1 MIPDITELNF
11 PKIDGKQ
18 YATLTQAT
26 ANIADMGE
34 KTITTQVKIDGNIVP
49 DFSFDWEVE
58 FQGEKYIMPLRIPQ
72 GSKGNDSLKS
82 EIDLTFQHWAIYQ
95 LKRWPFVTIQQIAA
109 GTYLPD
115 EEVAT
120 VQLNLKDFCILF
132 GQVLEYYYGGA
143 ITIDFNDDPVTGWQ
157 YKQEATL
164 ITISHTK
171 IWNVLID
178 AFHDKYGVRWEI
190 KPATDNSN
198 TVKGGERYVIRVGY
212 PTTEVDHIFEYGF
225 EGGLLKVE
233 RQVQSEEIRNM
244 LKGRG
249 GETNIPFRYF
259 KNTDRN
265 NKDFRPDPDWVEEL
279 ANIYFPNLMPAT
291 FRSYIQGWKAAH
303 INQTDADGKKIYA
316 GYKAV
321 GESNAYAPWAY
332 RKGYTDVKFQ
342 PVEFVADEITIN
354 PTTGDKRV
362 EILPGYSPYVKK
374 GSSIDKYGPLP
385 DTLDNND
392 DIYPTLQGTG
402 LDIAVDVEQI
412 ESDDVAESTESDAQ
426 LIKIPGSSVS
436 STAVNVAPSSFAT
449 IKLPR
454 VNFSVLPGKHGNLIV
469 HVEVLSAVH
478 NGKQIEILNNAEKQ
492 GSETINVYNTITG
505 EKRSASGI
513 PEGSYYFEVE
523 VSVHNMTTDK
533 TLNIS
538 AGTTTVKLQDATLTD
553 DKWRNTFDIWVKNIW
568 DSTRL
573 SGETD
578 AQYSERVWKPV
589 LGDREGNKAKV
600 VFTSGDLALSE
611 DYEFTIVDFP
621 APDASKTWKEKDSDG
636 NITATHT
643 SHWRIKLAKSDAE
656 LEATGLYVPSKQK
669 QGKAGDTFVFIGTEM
684 THVPYV
690 VDAEKRLDDW
700 KKDRLGEVNE
710 IKPTA
715 VVTTDRVRL
724 NNEGKPDA
732 LINQLRVGNS
742 LRLFDK
748 RFFNEEGK
756 AYETLYLQSITYTY
770 REPSSD
776 DAALNPDVE
785 IVLGNEYVTSANP
798 VSMMQGEIS
807 ALQRQLGSISNIEQI
822 VRAVG
827 DKLYL
832 RKDGISDRSLSP
844 TQFFSLLTSGD
855 FRAGLVGGAGWGFF
869 KDENGNWVLETD
881 RIKARQDL
889 EVNNLVIN
897 QVEGRGG
904 MQVDTAAFMEV
915 TRVAETSD
923 GYVCYFDQKNGTVAN
938 LFHVDDVA
946 MSMVFN
952 EEWNTDSA
960 LVKTYKRR
968 VVAVAEN
975 SVTLSKTESNGSG
988 IPMAGDVIV
997 HYGNYT
1003 DATRQYVK
1011 VRDVVG
1017 GGYERYIEELNSVN
1031 ADGVEYYFVGRQS
1044 GMYNGRPRFY
1054 IGDDNGYVEWL
1065 NGELNIK
1072 GRLSLQSSIG
1082 DTNIGTYINKAAQSA
1097 ADAAKAE
1104 LQKQIDGVIE
1114 AFNGMGAPTL
1124 SNHPAIEWTTDAE
1137 RKRHDKD
1144 VYTDIT
1150 PYVDNATTPT
1160 SGQSWRWY
1168 YNSPTDYGWTKIADS
1183 DAVRALQLAHMSV
1196 RDTDV
1201 LYISHISQT
1210 SAPALP
1216 ALGADGTIN
1225 DYKGWQTNAPAWSA
1239 TKYIWQTTY
1248 VRRGDGSASFSAPT
1262 CISGRNGEDG
1272 TSVTVTSTEV
1282 RYSTVHDSASQPAD
1296 LTFTLT
1302 EVPSLKAG
1310 QYLWSRTTVTYSTGG
1325 QTQTYAVSRMGCDGA
1340 SYSANMLLNSM
1351 FDSPAHWWFKNA
1363 STIDTGRKR
1372 DGRNSVKIPAT
1383 GLTTNYWEGVVQT
1396 VECEAGVEVTG
1407 SIWSL
1412 VEDFSTF
1419 DNAFTMELLCY
1430 DATGN
1435 RISGGGKYVSI
1446 MPDKAGEWQQFSAS
1460 MTTVEGTAKVRFYV
1474 NVTRNGVAWANSP
1487 KLEIGS
1493 NPDPVWSPAPSEML
1507 GVTIVSKSVTYAKS
1521 SGDIQPDDSAFTY
1534 QSIGAAAVRPGEYLW
1549 TKTEVVYSDGS
1560 GTKAYSVSRIG
1571 TDGAD
1576 GTPGTPGADG
1586 RTPYV
1591 HYAYAGTPD
1600 GITGFSTTYF
1610 NGALYVGVCTD
1621 YTSADPTDPTKYEWS
1636 RLRGDD
1642 GSSYT
1647 PNLLLKSKEAIENT
1661 DNSLATYELTGEPL
1675 KEGDEF
1681 TCTIWGQL
1689 GAGKSAFRLHNTE
1702 AWISPGDFADMG
1714 GGVYMLK
1721 AKWKI
1726 GADSAHPAAN
1736 THVQINPIPPNVWV
1750 TSRIDRIKLERGYN
1764 DHPQWVPAAAEMTA
1778 PRITE
1783 QYYLSESSTSLT
1795 GGAWSDT
1802 RQPWEAGRYYWT
1814 RSKITYGDGTVE
1826 YTDAVCVTGTPGK
1839 DALILS
1845 LSNEMAGVACDAE
1858 GNVTGAYPTS
1868 QASVY
1873 KGATLLTSGV
1883 AYSIPQKTG
1892 ITTANISAS
1901 GAVTMSGMTA
1911 DTAEITVRAVVSGV
1925 TLDTVLNLYKVKPGA
1940 NGQAA
1945 VAYSIEP
1952 SADKVTRSVTGALSA
1967 TSVTCSVYKTTGN
1980 TARVLSNDH
1989 TLTYLRLPDG
1999 SGGTLARTNGTSGAV
2014 QIRAD
2019 TEAVVFELK
2028 DGNTLLDRERVAV
2041 FADASD
2047 LEVGGRNFA
2056 RMTANEWTAPAS
2068 VFNNGINNIALAY
2081 HCYGLKSGDLVT
2093 VSFDYEASGLTFGSR
2108 PLIKMQGGKAYGF
2121 EPELWLMASN
2131 GRGHAKKTATVGGTS
2146 ATETSD
2152 GEMSFRFDHVT
2163 ASSEGYFKV
2172 WNFKIEKGNIETS
2185 WTAAPEDSDYLRN
2198 ALVQARRSVTEIDG
2212 GLILTSLIRLG
2223 MFNQSGEGKV
2233 MSGISGICDRET
2245 SPAIWIGGD
2254 MVDRFDN
2261 PRGLTPA
2268 AGMFRHNGLGYLSNG
2283 LIRFLADAIEIGPP
2297 DGTREKAIRFD
2308 QHGMKM
2314 FADSDGSMRMF
2325 ITNKPLDY
2333 DAVDAVQ
2340 GDVTTIPLPTGRIA
2354 SMYDIFPPAPAA
2366 GGGIRLGSC
2375 VIHGYGALTSAL
2387 GRLPANSEISVP
2399 ITVNLGYTITTD
2411 LTNYTYS
2418 GYFRVRIFSSSMV
2431 IFDRTAYISP
2441 LRGEGSM
2448 TVNVTTP
2455 VDGTYT
2461 LEVTIGN
2468 TMPDYSG
2475 MEGNEATVTGIDS
2488 GKITKGSVNLIEIGE
2503 NGILIVRGEMK
2514 ALFCDNYFGVKVGSN
2529 FGIQMT
2535 PNSATMRLSG
2545 SQWRTLSRASDG
2557 TLKLN

>member
-1 MIPDITELNF
+1 MIPDIIELNF
-11 PKIDGKQ
+11 PKKDGKQ

-34 KTITTQVKIDGNIVP
+34 KTITTQVKIDGEIVP
-49 DFSFDWEVE
+49 DFSFDWAVE

-72 GSKGNDSLKS
+72 GAKGNDSLNS
-82 EIDLTFQHWAIYQ
+82 TIDLTFQHWAIYQ

-157 YKQEATL
+157 YKQEATI

-190 KPATDNSN
+190 KPTAENSN

-332 RKGYTDVKFQ
+332 RKGYTDTKFS
-342 PVEFVADEITIN
+342 PVEFVADEITVN
-354 PTTGDKRV
+354 PAAGDKQV

-469 HVEVLSAVH
+469 NVEVLSAVH

-568 DSTRL
+568 DSTRR

-785 IVLGNEYVTSANP
+785 IVLGNEYTTSANP

-807 ALQRQLGSISNIEQI
+807 ALQRQLGSISNTEQI

-952 EEWNTDSA
+952 EEWDADSA

-1017 GGYERYIEELNSVN
+1017 GGYERYIEGLNSVN

-1196 RDTDV
+1196 RNADV

-1210 SAPALP
+1210 SAPVLP

-1248 VRRGDGSASFSAPT
+1248 VRRGDGKASFSTPT
-1262 CISGRNGEDG
+1262 CISGRNGTDG
-1272 TSVTVTSTEV
+1272 ASVTVTSTEV

-1383 GLTTNYWEGVVQT
+1383 GLTTNYWEGVGQT

-1419 DNAFTMELLCY
+1419 DSAFSMELTCL

-1435 RISGGGKYVSI
+1435 RISGGSKYVSI

-1460 MTTVEGTAKVRFYV
+1460 MTTVEGTAKVQLYV
-1474 NVTRNGVAWANSP
+1474 FVTRNGVAWANSP

-1493 NPDPVWSPAPSEML
+1493 NPDPVWS
-1507 GVTIVSKSVTYAKS
+1507 
-1521 SGDIQPDDSAFTY
+1521 
-1534 QSIGAAAVRPGEYLW
+1534 
-1549 TKTEVVYSDGS
+1549 
-1560 GTKAYSVSRIG
+1560 
-1571 TDGAD
+1571 
-1576 GTPGTPGADG
+1576 
-1586 RTPYV
+1586 
-1591 HYAYAGTPD
+1591 
-1600 GITGFSTTYF
+1600 
-1610 NGALYVGVCTD
+1610 
-1621 YTSADPTDPTKYEWS
+1621 
-1636 RLRGDD
+1636 
-1642 GSSYT
+1642 
-1647 PNLLLKSKEAIENT
+1647 
-1661 DNSLATYELTGEPL
+1661 
-1675 KEGDEF
+1675 
-1681 TCTIWGQL
+1681 
-1689 GAGKSAFRLHNTE
+1689 
-1702 AWISPGDFADMG
+1702 
-1714 GGVYMLK
+1714 
-1721 AKWKI
+1721 
-1726 GADSAHPAAN
+1726 
-1736 THVQINPIPPNVWV
+1736 
-1750 TSRIDRIKLERGYN
+1750 
-1764 DHPQWVPAAAEMTA
+1764 PAAAEMTA

-1925 TLDTVLNLYKVKPGA
+1925 TLDTVLSLYKVKPGA

-1952 SADKVTRSVTGALSA
+1952 SADKVTRSMAGALSA
-1967 TSVTCSVYKTTGN
+1967 TSVTCSVYKSTGN

-1999 SGGTLARTNGTSGAV
+1999 AGGTLARTNGTSGAV
-2014 QIRAD
+2014 QILAD

-2068 VFNNGINNIALAY
+2068 VFNNGINNVALAY

-2108 PLIKMQGGKAYGF
+2108 SRIKMQSSKAYGF
-2121 EPELWLMASN
+2121 EPGLPLMASN

-2152 GEMSFRFDHVT
+2152 GEMSFRFDNVT

-2185 WTAAPEDSDYLRN
+2185 WTAAPDDSDYLRN
-2198 ALVQARRSVTEIDG
+2198 AIVQARRSLTEIDG

-2261 PRGLTPA
+2261 PQGLTPA

-2314 FADSDGSMRMF
+2314 FADSDGSMRMI

-2354 SMYDIFPPAPAA
+2354 SMYDIFPPATAA
-2366 GGGIRLGSC
+2366 DGSIRLGSC

-2418 GYFRVRIFSSSMV
+2418 GYIRVRIFSRSMV
-2431 IFDRTAYISP
+2431 IFDRTANIDP
-2441 LRGEGSM
+2441 QRGEGSM
-2448 TVNVTTP
+2448 TVNATTP
-2455 VDGTYT
+2455 VAGPYT

-2468 TMPDYSG
+2468 TLPDYSG

-2488 GKITKGSVNLIEIGE
+2488 GKITKGSANLMEIGA
-2503 NGILIVRGEMK
+2503 NGMLIVRGEMK

-2529 FGIQMT
+2529 FGIQIT

>member
-1 MIPDITELNF
+1 MKRLIPDIKELNF
-11 PKIDGKQ
+11 PKVDGKQ

-49 DFSFDWEVE
+49 DFSHDWEIE
-58 FQGEKYIMPLRIPQ
+58 FQGEKYIMPLRKPQ
-72 GSKGNDSLKS
+72 GSKENTSLNS
-82 EIDLTFQHWAIYQ
+82 TIDLTFQHWAIYQ

-120 VQLNLKDFCILF
+120 VPLNLKDFCILF

-157 YKQEATL
+157 YKQEATI

-249 GETNIPFRYF
+249 GDTNIPFRYF
-259 KNTDRN
+259 KNTDPN

-291 FRSYIQGWKAAH
+291 FRSYVQGWKAAH

-332 RKGYTDVKFQ
+332 RKGYTDTKFS
-342 PVEFVADEITIN
+342 PVEFVADEITVN
-354 PTTGDKRV
+354 PATGDKQV

-374 GSSIDKYGPLP
+374 GSSIDKYGSLP
-385 DTLDNND
+385 DTLDNNE

-412 ESDDVAESTESDAQ
+412 ESDDVKESTESDAQ
-426 LIKIPGSSVS
+426 VRSVGAVAITTDIVGNGRVEEA
-436 STAVNVAPSSFAT
+436 TAWSAPFTVDAGMTANLDEGNKTVT
-449 IKLPR
+449 IKRISDGWVEKMLAMLD
-454 VNFSVLPGKHGNLIV
+454 FIKGNE
-469 HVEVLSAVH
+469 VESEY
-478 NGKQIEILNNAEKQ
+478 IEIEDVGVRLRNEL
-492 GSETINVYNTITG
+492 TG
-505 EKRSASGI
+505 VEQSGSGI
-513 PEGSYYFEVE
+513 PAGQWRYRLVFKL
-523 VSVHNMTTDK
+523 HNLKDYR
-533 TLNIS
+533 IR
-538 AGTTTVKLQDATLTD
+538 ATLACENARITTATLGGS
-553 DKWRNTFDIWVKNIW
+553 KWGNTFDIWVKNIW

-748 RFFNEEGK
+748 RFFNKEGK

-798 VSMMQGEIS
+798 VSMMQGDIS
-807 ALQRQLGSISNIEQI
+807 ALQRQVGAISNVEQI

-855 FRAGLVGGAGWGFF
+855 FRTGLIGGAGWGFY
-869 KDENGNWVLETD
+869 KDENGNWVLEAD
-881 RIKARQDL
+881 RVNVRQ
-889 EVNNLVIN
+889 EMQVNTLVIN
-897 QVEGRGG
+897 QAEGRGG
-904 MQVDTAAFMEV
+904 MEIDTAAYIDGV
-915 TRVAETSD
+915 TRVVETD
-923 GYVCYFDQKNGTVAN
+923 NGYVCYFDQKGGSVAN

-946 MSMVFN
+946 YCNRWTAENAQLKF
-952 EEWNTDSA
+952 
-960 LVKTYKRR
+960 YKRR
-968 VVAVAEN
+968 VIEVGAN
-975 SVTLSKTESNGSG
+975 YISLSKTDANGTG
-988 IPMAGDVIV
+988 VPAEGDNII
-997 HYGNYT
+997 HFGNYT

-1114 AFNGMGAPTL
+1114 SFNGMGAPTL

-1196 RDTDV
+1196 RDADV
-1201 LYISHISQT
+1201 LYISHESQT
-1210 SAPALP
+1210 IAPHLP
-1216 ALGADGTIN
+1216 TVDGQGTIVAMM
-1225 DYKGWQTNAPAWSA
+1225 GWSTTAPQWRADR
-1239 TKYIWQTTY
+1239 YIWQTTY
-1248 VRRGDGSASFSAPT
+1248 VHRGDGSASFSAPT

-1272 TSVTVTSTEV
+1272 T
-1282 RYSTVHDSASQPAD
+1282 
-1296 LTFTLT
+1296 
-1302 EVPSLKAG
+1302 
-1310 QYLWSRTTVTYSTGG
+1310 
-1325 QTQTYAVSRMGCDGA
+1325 
-1340 SYSANMLLNSM
+1340 
-1351 FDSPAHWWFKNA
+1351 
-1363 STIDTGRKR
+1363 
-1372 DGRNSVKIPAT
+1372 
-1383 GLTTNYWEGVVQT
+1383 
-1396 VECEAGVEVTG
+1396 
-1407 SIWSL
+1407 
-1412 VEDFSTF
+1412 
-1419 DNAFTMELLCY
+1419 
-1430 DATGN
+1430 
-1435 RISGGGKYVSI
+1435 
-1446 MPDKAGEWQQFSAS
+1446 
-1460 MTTVEGTAKVRFYV
+1460 
-1474 NVTRNGVAWANSP
+1474 
-1487 KLEIGS
+1487 
-1493 NPDPVWSPAPSEML
+1493 
-1507 GVTIVSKSVTYAKS
+1507 
-1521 SGDIQPDDSAFTY
+1521 
-1534 QSIGAAAVRPGEYLW
+1534 
-1549 TKTEVVYSDGS
+1549 
-1560 GTKAYSVSRIG
+1560 
-1571 TDGAD
+1571 
-1576 GTPGTPGADG
+1576 PGTPGA
-1586 RTPYV
+1586 
-1591 HYAYAGTPD
+1591 
-1600 GITGFSTTYF
+1600 
-1610 NGALYVGVCTD
+1610 
-1621 YTSADPTDPTKYEWS
+1621 
-1636 RLRGDD
+1636 D

-1661 DNSLATYELTGEPL
+1661 DNPLAIYELTGEPL

-1721 AKWKI
+1721 AKWRI

-1736 THVQINPIPPNVWV
+1736 THVQIQPLPPNVWV

-1764 DHPQWVPAAAEMTA
+1764 DHPQWVPAAAEMTG

-1783 QYYLSESSTSLT
+1783 QYYLSASSTSLT

-1883 AYSIPQKTG
+1883 AYSIPQKAG

-1925 TLDTVLNLYKVKPGA
+1925 TLDTVLSLYKVKPGA

-1952 SADKVTRSVTGALSA
+1952 SVDKVTRSMTGALSA

-1999 SGGTLARTNGTSGAV
+1999 AGGTLARTNGTSGAV
-2014 QIRAD
+2014 QILAN

-2068 VFNNGINNIALAY
+2068 VFNNGINNVALAY

-2108 PLIKMQGGKAYGF
+2108 PLIKMQSSKAYGF
-2121 EPELWLMASN
+2121 APELPLMASN

-2152 GEMSFRFDHVT
+2152 GEMSFRFDNVM

-2185 WTAAPEDSDYLRN
+2185 WTAAPDDSDYLRN
-2198 ALVQARRSVTEIDG
+2198 AIVQARRSLTEIDG

-2261 PRGLTPA
+2261 PQGLTPA

-2314 FADSDGSMRMF
+2314 FADSDGSMRMI

-2354 SMYDIFPPAPAA
+2354 STYDIFPPATAA
-2366 GGGIRLGSC
+2366 DGSIRLGSC

-2399 ITVNLGYTITTD
+2399 ITVNLGYKITTD
-2411 LTNYTYS
+2411 LMNYTYS
-2418 GYFRVRIFSSSMV
+2418 GYFRVRIFSSKMV
-2431 IFDRTAYISP
+2431 IFDRTANISP

-2468 TMPDYSG
+2468 TLPDYSG

-2488 GKITKGSVNLIEIGE
+2488 GKITKGSANLIEIGE

>member
-1 MIPDITELNF
+1 MKRLIPDIKELNF
-11 PKIDGKQ
+11 PKVDGKQ

-49 DFSFDWEVE
+49 DFSHDWEIE
-58 FQGEKYIMPLRIPQ
+58 FQGEKYIMPLRKPQ
-72 GSKGNDSLKS
+72 GSKENTSLNS
-82 EIDLTFQHWAIYQ
+82 TIDLTFQHWAIYQ

-120 VQLNLKDFCILF
+120 VPLNLKDFCILF

-157 YKQEATL
+157 YKQEATI

-249 GETNIPFRYF
+249 GDTNIPFRYF
-259 KNTDRN
+259 KNTDPN

-291 FRSYIQGWKAAH
+291 FRSYVQGWKAAH

-332 RKGYTDVKFQ
+332 RKGYTDTKFS
-342 PVEFVADEITIN
+342 PVEFVADEITVN
-354 PTTGDKRV
+354 PATGDKQV

-385 DTLDNND
+385 DTLDNNE

-412 ESDDVAESTESDAQ
+412 ESDDVKESTESDAQ
-426 LIKIPGSSVS
+426 VRSVGAVAITTDIVGNGRVEEA
-436 STAVNVAPSSFAT
+436 TAWSAPFTVDAGMTANLDEGNKTVT
-449 IKLPR
+449 IKRISDGWVEKMLAMLD
-454 VNFSVLPGKHGNLIV
+454 FIKGNE
-469 HVEVLSAVH
+469 VESEY
-478 NGKQIEILNNAEKQ
+478 IEIEDVGVRLRNEL
-492 GSETINVYNTITG
+492 TG
-505 EKRSASGI
+505 VEQSGSGI
-513 PEGSYYFEVE
+513 PAGQWRYRLVFKL
-523 VSVHNMTTDK
+523 HNLKDYR
-533 TLNIS
+533 IR
-538 AGTTTVKLQDATLTD
+538 ATLACENARITTATLGGS
-553 DKWRNTFDIWVKNIW
+553 KWGNTFDIWVKNIW

-748 RFFNEEGK
+748 RFFNKEGK

-798 VSMMQGEIS
+798 VSMMQGDIS
-807 ALQRQLGSISNIEQI
+807 ALQRQVGAISNVEQI

-855 FRAGLVGGAGWGFF
+855 FRTGLIGGAGWGFY
-869 KDENGNWVLETD
+869 KDENGNWVLEAD
-881 RIKARQDL
+881 RVNVRQ
-889 EVNNLVIN
+889 EMQVNTLVIN
-897 QVEGRGG
+897 QAEGRGG
-904 MQVDTAAFMEV
+904 MEIDTAAYIDGV
-915 TRVAETSD
+915 TRVVETD
-923 GYVCYFDQKNGTVAN
+923 NGYVCYFDQKGGSVAN

-946 MSMVFN
+946 YCNRWTAENAQLKF
-952 EEWNTDSA
+952 
-960 LVKTYKRR
+960 YKRR
-968 VVAVAEN
+968 VIEVGAN
-975 SVTLSKTESNGSG
+975 YISLSKTDANGTG
-988 IPMAGDVIV
+988 VPAEGDNII
-997 HYGNYT
+997 HFGNYT

-1097 ADAAKAE
+1097 ANAAKAE

-1196 RDTDV
+1196 RDADV
-1201 LYISHISQT
+1201 LYISHESQT
-1210 SAPALP
+1210 IAPHLP
-1216 ALGADGTIN
+1216 TVDGQGTIVAMM
-1225 DYKGWQTNAPAWSA
+1225 GWSTTAPQWRADR
-1239 TKYIWQTTY
+1239 YIWQTTY
-1248 VRRGDGSASFSAPT
+1248 VHRGDGSASFSAPT

-1272 TSVTVTSTEV
+1272 T
-1282 RYSTVHDSASQPAD
+1282 
-1296 LTFTLT
+1296 
-1302 EVPSLKAG
+1302 
-1310 QYLWSRTTVTYSTGG
+1310 
-1325 QTQTYAVSRMGCDGA
+1325 
-1340 SYSANMLLNSM
+1340 
-1351 FDSPAHWWFKNA
+1351 
-1363 STIDTGRKR
+1363 
-1372 DGRNSVKIPAT
+1372 
-1383 GLTTNYWEGVVQT
+1383 
-1396 VECEAGVEVTG
+1396 
-1407 SIWSL
+1407 
-1412 VEDFSTF
+1412 
-1419 DNAFTMELLCY
+1419 
-1430 DATGN
+1430 
-1435 RISGGGKYVSI
+1435 
-1446 MPDKAGEWQQFSAS
+1446 
-1460 MTTVEGTAKVRFYV
+1460 
-1474 NVTRNGVAWANSP
+1474 
-1487 KLEIGS
+1487 
-1493 NPDPVWSPAPSEML
+1493 
-1507 GVTIVSKSVTYAKS
+1507 
-1521 SGDIQPDDSAFTY
+1521 
-1534 QSIGAAAVRPGEYLW
+1534 
-1549 TKTEVVYSDGS
+1549 
-1560 GTKAYSVSRIG
+1560 
-1571 TDGAD
+1571 
-1576 GTPGTPGADG
+1576 PGTPGA
-1586 RTPYV
+1586 
-1591 HYAYAGTPD
+1591 
-1600 GITGFSTTYF
+1600 
-1610 NGALYVGVCTD
+1610 
-1621 YTSADPTDPTKYEWS
+1621 
-1636 RLRGDD
+1636 D

-1661 DNSLATYELTGEPL
+1661 DNPLAIYELTGEPL

-1721 AKWKI
+1721 AKWRI

-1736 THVQINPIPPNVWV
+1736 THVQIHPMPPNVWV

-1764 DHPQWVPAAAEMTA
+1764 DHPQWVPAAAEMTG

-1783 QYYLSESSTSLT
+1783 QYYLSASSTSLT

-1883 AYSIPQKTG
+1883 AYSIPQKAG

-1925 TLDTVLNLYKVKPGA
+1925 TLDTVLSLYKVKPGA

-1952 SADKVTRSVTGALSA
+1952 SVDKVTRSMTGALSA

-1999 SGGTLARTNGTSGAV
+1999 AGGTLARTNGTSGAV
-2014 QIRAD
+2014 QILAN

-2068 VFNNGINNIALAY
+2068 VFNNGINNVALAY

-2108 PLIKMQGGKAYGF
+2108 PLIKMQSSKAYGF
-2121 EPELWLMASN
+2121 APELPLMASN

-2152 GEMSFRFDHVT
+2152 GEMSFRFDNVM

-2185 WTAAPEDSDYLRN
+2185 WTAAPDDSDYLRN
-2198 ALVQARRSVTEIDG
+2198 AIVQARRSLTEIDG

-2261 PRGLTPA
+2261 PQGLTPA

-2314 FADSDGSMRMF
+2314 FADSDGSMRMI

-2354 SMYDIFPPAPAA
+2354 STYDIFPPATAA
-2366 GGGIRLGSC
+2366 DGSIRLGSC

-2399 ITVNLGYTITTD
+2399 ITVNLGYKITTD
-2411 LTNYTYS
+2411 LMNYTYS
-2418 GYFRVRIFSSSMV
+2418 GYFRVRIFSSKMV
-2431 IFDRTAYISP
+2431 IFDRTANISP

-2468 TMPDYSG
+2468 TLPDYSG

-2488 GKITKGSVNLIEIGE
+2488 GKITKGSANLIEIGE

>member
-1 MIPDITELNF
+1 MKRLIPDIKELNF
-11 PKIDGKQ
+11 PKVDGKQ

-49 DFSFDWEVE
+49 DFSHDWEIE
-58 FQGEKYIMPLRIPQ
+58 FQGEKYIMPLRKPQ
-72 GSKGNDSLKS
+72 GSKENTSLNS
-82 EIDLTFQHWAIYQ
+82 TIDLTFQHWAIYQ

-120 VQLNLKDFCILF
+120 VPLNLKDFCILF

-157 YKQEATL
+157 YKQEATI

-249 GETNIPFRYF
+249 GDTNIPFRYF
-259 KNTDRN
+259 KNTDPN

-291 FRSYIQGWKAAH
+291 FRSYVQGWKAAH

-332 RKGYTDVKFQ
+332 RKGYTDTKFS
-342 PVEFVADEITIN
+342 PVEFVADEITVN
-354 PTTGDKRV
+354 PATGDKQV

-385 DTLDNND
+385 DTLDNNE

-412 ESDDVAESTESDAQ
+412 ESDDVKESTESDAQ
-426 LIKIPGSSVS
+426 VRSVGAVAITTDIVGNGRVEEA
-436 STAVNVAPSSFAT
+436 TAWSAPFTVDAGMTANLDEGNKTVT
-449 IKLPR
+449 IKRISDGWVEKMLAMLD
-454 VNFSVLPGKHGNLIV
+454 FIKGNE
-469 HVEVLSAVH
+469 VESEY
-478 NGKQIEILNNAEKQ
+478 IEIEDVGVRLRNEL
-492 GSETINVYNTITG
+492 TG
-505 EKRSASGI
+505 VEQSGSGI
-513 PEGSYYFEVE
+513 PAGQWRYRLVFKL
-523 VSVHNMTTDK
+523 HNLKDYR
-533 TLNIS
+533 IR
-538 AGTTTVKLQDATLTD
+538 ATLACENARITTATLGGS
-553 DKWRNTFDIWVKNIW
+553 KWGNTFDIWVKNIW

-748 RFFNEEGK
+748 RFFNKEGK

-798 VSMMQGEIS
+798 VSMMQGDIS
-807 ALQRQLGSISNIEQI
+807 ALQRQVGAISNVEQI

-855 FRAGLVGGAGWGFF
+855 FRTGLIGGAGWGFY
-869 KDENGNWVLETD
+869 KDENGNWVLEAD
-881 RIKARQDL
+881 RVNVRQ
-889 EVNNLVIN
+889 EMQVNTLVIN
-897 QVEGRGG
+897 QAEGRGG
-904 MQVDTAAFMEV
+904 MEIDTAAYIDGV
-915 TRVAETSD
+915 TRVVETD
-923 GYVCYFDQKNGTVAN
+923 NGYVCYFDQKGGSVAN

-946 MSMVFN
+946 YCNRWTAENAQLKF
-952 EEWNTDSA
+952 
-960 LVKTYKRR
+960 YKRR
-968 VVAVAEN
+968 VIEVGAN
-975 SVTLSKTESNGSG
+975 YISLSKTDANGTG
-988 IPMAGDVIV
+988 VPAEGDNII
-997 HYGNYT
+997 HFGNYT

-1114 AFNGMGAPTL
+1114 SFNGMGAPTL

-1196 RDTDV
+1196 RDADV
-1201 LYISHISQT
+1201 LYISHESQT
-1210 SAPALP
+1210 IAPHLP
-1216 ALGADGTIN
+1216 TVDGQGTIVAMM
-1225 DYKGWQTNAPAWSA
+1225 GWSTTAPQWRADR
-1239 TKYIWQTTY
+1239 YIWQTTY
-1248 VRRGDGSASFSAPT
+1248 VHRGDGSASFSAPT

-1272 TSVTVTSTEV
+1272 T
-1282 RYSTVHDSASQPAD
+1282 
-1296 LTFTLT
+1296 
-1302 EVPSLKAG
+1302 
-1310 QYLWSRTTVTYSTGG
+1310 
-1325 QTQTYAVSRMGCDGA
+1325 
-1340 SYSANMLLNSM
+1340 
-1351 FDSPAHWWFKNA
+1351 
-1363 STIDTGRKR
+1363 
-1372 DGRNSVKIPAT
+1372 
-1383 GLTTNYWEGVVQT
+1383 
-1396 VECEAGVEVTG
+1396 
-1407 SIWSL
+1407 
-1412 VEDFSTF
+1412 
-1419 DNAFTMELLCY
+1419 
-1430 DATGN
+1430 
-1435 RISGGGKYVSI
+1435 
-1446 MPDKAGEWQQFSAS
+1446 
-1460 MTTVEGTAKVRFYV
+1460 
-1474 NVTRNGVAWANSP
+1474 
-1487 KLEIGS
+1487 
-1493 NPDPVWSPAPSEML
+1493 
-1507 GVTIVSKSVTYAKS
+1507 
-1521 SGDIQPDDSAFTY
+1521 
-1534 QSIGAAAVRPGEYLW
+1534 
-1549 TKTEVVYSDGS
+1549 
-1560 GTKAYSVSRIG
+1560 
-1571 TDGAD
+1571 
-1576 GTPGTPGADG
+1576 PGTPGA
-1586 RTPYV
+1586 
-1591 HYAYAGTPD
+1591 
-1600 GITGFSTTYF
+1600 
-1610 NGALYVGVCTD
+1610 
-1621 YTSADPTDPTKYEWS
+1621 
-1636 RLRGDD
+1636 D

-1661 DNSLATYELTGEPL
+1661 DNPLAIYELTGEPL

-1721 AKWKI
+1721 AKWRI

-1736 THVQINPIPPNVWV
+1736 THVQIHPMPPNVWV

-1764 DHPQWVPAAAEMTA
+1764 DHPQWVPAAAEMTG

-1783 QYYLSESSTSLT
+1783 QYYLSASSTSLT

-1883 AYSIPQKTG
+1883 AYSIPQKAG

-1925 TLDTVLNLYKVKPGA
+1925 TLDTVLSLYKVKPGA

-1952 SADKVTRSVTGALSA
+1952 SVDKVTRSMTGALSA

-1999 SGGTLARTNGTSGAV
+1999 AGGTLARTNGTSGAV
-2014 QIRAD
+2014 QILAN

-2068 VFNNGINNIALAY
+2068 VFNNGINNVALAY

-2108 PLIKMQGGKAYGF
+2108 PLIKMQSSKAYGF
-2121 EPELWLMASN
+2121 APELPLMASN

-2152 GEMSFRFDHVT
+2152 GEMSFRFDNVM

-2185 WTAAPEDSDYLRN
+2185 WTAAPDDSDYLRN
-2198 ALVQARRSVTEIDG
+2198 AIVQARRSLTEIDG

-2261 PRGLTPA
+2261 PQGLTPA

-2314 FADSDGSMRMF
+2314 FADSDGSMRMI

-2354 SMYDIFPPAPAA
+2354 STYDIFPPATAA
-2366 GGGIRLGSC
+2366 DGSIRLGSC

-2399 ITVNLGYTITTD
+2399 ITVNLGYKITTD
-2411 LTNYTYS
+2411 LMNYTYS
-2418 GYFRVRIFSSSMV
+2418 GYFRVRIFSSKMV
-2431 IFDRTAYISP
+2431 IFDRTANISP

-2468 TMPDYSG
+2468 TLPDYSG

-2488 GKITKGSVNLIEIGE
+2488 GKITKGSANLIEIGE

>member
-26 ANIADMGE
+26 VNVADMGE
-34 KTITTQVKIDGNIVP
+34 KNITTQVKIDGEIVP
-49 DFSFDWEVE
+49 DFSFDWAVE

-72 GSKGNDSLKS
+72 GAKENTSLNS
-82 EIDLTFQHWAIYQ
+82 TIDLTFQHWAIYQ

-115 EEVAT
+115 EEVAA
-120 VQLNLKDFCILF
+120 VPLNLKDFCILF

-157 YKQEATL
+157 YKQEATI

-249 GETNIPFRYF
+249 GDTNIPFRYF
-259 KNTDRN
+259 KNTDPN

-291 FRSYIQGWKAAH
+291 FRSYVQGWKAAH

-332 RKGYTDVKFQ
+332 RKGYTDTKFS
-342 PVEFVADEITIN
+342 PVEFVADEITVN
-354 PTTGDKRV
+354 PATGDKQV

-412 ESDDVAESTESDAQ
+412 ESDNVKESTESDAQ
-426 LIKIPGSSVS
+426 VRSVGAVS
-436 STAVNVAPSSFAT
+436 ITTDIVGNGRVEEATAWSAPFTVEAGMTANLDEGNKTVT
-449 IKLPR
+449 IKRISDGWVEKMLAMLD
-454 VNFSVLPGKHGNLIV
+454 FITGNE
-469 HVEVLSAVH
+469 VESEY
-478 NGKQIEILNNAEKQ
+478 IEIEDVGVQLRNEL
-492 GSETINVYNTITG
+492 TG
-505 EKRSASGI
+505 VEQSGSGI
-513 PEGSYYFEVE
+513 PAGQWRYRLVFKL
-523 VSVHNMTTDK
+523 HNLKDYRIRATVACENARITT
-533 TLNIS
+533 
-538 AGTTTVKLQDATLTD
+538 ATLGGS
-553 DKWRNTFDIWVKNIW
+553 KWRNTFDIWVKNIW
-568 DSTRL
+568 NSTKL
-573 SGETD
+573 STETNE
-578 AQYSERVWKPV
+578 QYAERVWKPV
-589 LGDREGNKAKV
+589 LGDREKNTAKV
-600 VFTSGDLALSE
+600 VFTSGALAISE
-611 DYEFTIVDFP
+611 DYEFTIVGFP
-621 APDASKTWKEKDSDG
+621 EPTLTPESIKEWTDKNGVKHS
-636 NITATHT
+636 

-656 LEATGLYVPSKQK
+656 LEATGLYVPSTKR
-669 QGKAGDTFVFIGTEM
+669 QGNAGDRFVFIGTEM

-700 KKDRLGEVNE
+700 KKDQLGEKKE

-770 REPSSD
+770 REPSSE

-785 IVLGNEYVTSANP
+785 IVLGNEYTTSANQ

-807 ALQRQLGSISNIEQI
+807 ALQRQVGSISNVEQI

-827 DKLYL
+827 DRLYL

-855 FRAGLVGGAGWGFF
+855 FRAGLVGGTGWGLF
-869 KDENGNWVLETD
+869 KDENGNWVLEAD
-881 RIKARQDL
+881 RVNVRQ
-889 EVNNLVIN
+889 EMQVNTLVIN

-904 MQVDTAAFMEV
+904 IEIDTAAYIKGV
-915 TRVAETSD
+915 TRVVETAN
-923 GYVCYFDQKNGTVAN
+923 GYECYFDQKGGSVGN

-946 MSMVFN
+946 YCNRWTAENAQLKF
-952 EEWNTDSA
+952 
-960 LVKTYKRR
+960 YKRR
-968 VVAVAEN
+968 VTAVAVD
-975 SVTLSKTESNGSG
+975 SITLSKTDVNGTG
-988 IPMAGDVIV
+988 IPSEGDNII
-997 HYGNYT
+997 HFGSYT
-1003 DATRQYVK
+1003 DKTRQYVK

-1196 RDTDV
+1196 RDADV
-1201 LYISHISQT
+1201 LYISHESQT
-1210 SAPALP
+1210 IAPHLP
-1216 ALGADGTIN
+1216 TVDSQGTIVAMM
-1225 DYKGWQTNAPAWSA
+1225 GWSTTAPQWRADR
-1239 TKYIWQTTY
+1239 YIWQTTY

-1262 CISGRNGEDG
+1262 CISGRN
-1272 TSVTVTSTEV
+1272 
-1282 RYSTVHDSASQPAD
+1282 
-1296 LTFTLT
+1296 
-1302 EVPSLKAG
+1302 
-1310 QYLWSRTTVTYSTGG
+1310 
-1325 QTQTYAVSRMGCDGA
+1325 
-1340 SYSANMLLNSM
+1340 
-1351 FDSPAHWWFKNA
+1351 
-1363 STIDTGRKR
+1363 
-1372 DGRNSVKIPAT
+1372 
-1383 GLTTNYWEGVVQT
+1383 
-1396 VECEAGVEVTG
+1396 
-1407 SIWSL
+1407 
-1412 VEDFSTF
+1412 
-1419 DNAFTMELLCY
+1419 
-1430 DATGN
+1430 
-1435 RISGGGKYVSI
+1435 
-1446 MPDKAGEWQQFSAS
+1446 
-1460 MTTVEGTAKVRFYV
+1460 
-1474 NVTRNGVAWANSP
+1474 
-1487 KLEIGS
+1487 
-1493 NPDPVWSPAPSEML
+1493 
-1507 GVTIVSKSVTYAKS
+1507 
-1521 SGDIQPDDSAFTY
+1521 
-1534 QSIGAAAVRPGEYLW
+1534 
-1549 TKTEVVYSDGS
+1549 
-1560 GTKAYSVSRIG
+1560 
-1571 TDGAD
+1571 
-1576 GTPGTPGADG
+1576 
-1586 RTPYV
+1586 
-1591 HYAYAGTPD
+1591 
-1600 GITGFSTTYF
+1600 
-1610 NGALYVGVCTD
+1610 
-1621 YTSADPTDPTKYEWS
+1621 
-1636 RLRGDD
+1636 GDD

-1721 AKWKI
+1721 AKWRI

-1764 DHPQWVPAAAEMTA
+1764 DHPQWVPAAAEMTG

-1783 QYYLSESSTSLT
+1783 QYYLSASSTSLT

-1839 DALILS
+1839 DALVLS

-1925 TLDTVLNLYKVKPGA
+1925 TLDTVLSLYKVKPGA

-1952 SADKVTRSVTGALSA
+1952 SVDQVTRSMTGALSA

-1999 SGGTLARTNGTSGAV
+1999 AGGTLARTNGTSGAV
-2014 QIRAD
+2014 QILAD

-2068 VFNNGINNIALAY
+2068 VFNNGINNVALAY

-2108 PLIKMQGGKAYGF
+2108 PRIKMQSGKVYGF
-2121 EPELWLMASN
+2121 APELLLTASN
-2131 GRGHAKKTATVGGTS
+2131 GRGHAKKTAIVGGTS

-2152 GEMSFRFDHVT
+2152 GEMSFRFDNVT

-2185 WTAAPEDSDYLRN
+2185 WTAAPDDSDYLRN

-2233 MSGISGICDRET
+2233 MSGISGICDKET
-2245 SPAIWIGGD
+2245 SPAIWMGGD

-2261 PRGLTPA
+2261 PQGLTPA

-2314 FADSDGSMRMF
+2314 FADSDGSMRMI

-2354 SMYDIFPPAPAA
+2354 SMYNIFPPATAA
-2366 GGGIRLGSC
+2366 DGSIRLGSC

-2399 ITVNLGYTITTD
+2399 ITVNLGYKITTD

-2431 IFDRTAYISP
+2431 IFDRTANIDP
-2441 LRGEGSM
+2441 RQGVGSM
-2448 TVNVTTP
+2448 TVNATTP

-2468 TMPDYSG
+2468 TLPDYSG
-2475 MEGNEATVTGIDS
+2475 MEDNEATVTGIDS
-2488 GKITKGSVNLIEIGE
+2488 GKITKGSANLIEIGA

>member
-1 MIPDITELNF
+1 MKRLIPDIKELNF
-11 PKIDGKQ
+11 PKVDGKQ

-49 DFSFDWEVE
+49 DFSHDWEIE
-58 FQGEKYIMPLRIPQ
+58 FQGEKYIMPLRKPQ
-72 GSKGNDSLKS
+72 GSKENTSLNS
-82 EIDLTFQHWAIYQ
+82 TIDLTFQHWAIYQ

-120 VQLNLKDFCILF
+120 VPLNLKDFCILF

-157 YKQEATL
+157 YKQEATI

-249 GETNIPFRYF
+249 GDTNIPFRYF
-259 KNTDRN
+259 KNTDPN

-291 FRSYIQGWKAAH
+291 FRSYVQGWKAAH

-332 RKGYTDVKFQ
+332 RKGYTDTKFS
-342 PVEFVADEITIN
+342 PVEFVADEITVN
-354 PTTGDKRV
+354 PATGDKQV

-385 DTLDNND
+385 DTLDNNE

-412 ESDDVAESTESDAQ
+412 ESDDVKESTESDAQ
-426 LIKIPGSSVS
+426 VRSVGAVAITTDIVGNGRVEEA
-436 STAVNVAPSSFAT
+436 TAWSAPFTVDAGMTANLDEGNKTVT
-449 IKLPR
+449 IKRISDGWVEKMLAMLD
-454 VNFSVLPGKHGNLIV
+454 FIKGNE
-469 HVEVLSAVH
+469 VESEY
-478 NGKQIEILNNAEKQ
+478 IEIEDVGVRLRNEL
-492 GSETINVYNTITG
+492 TG
-505 EKRSASGI
+505 VEQSGSGI
-513 PEGSYYFEVE
+513 PAGQWRYRLVFKL
-523 VSVHNMTTDK
+523 HNLKDYR
-533 TLNIS
+533 IR
-538 AGTTTVKLQDATLTD
+538 ATLACENARITTATLGGS
-553 DKWRNTFDIWVKNIW
+553 KWGNTFDIWVKNIW

-748 RFFNEEGK
+748 RFFNKEGK

-798 VSMMQGEIS
+798 VSMMQGDIS
-807 ALQRQLGSISNIEQI
+807 ALQRQVGAISNVEQI

-855 FRAGLVGGAGWGFF
+855 FRTGLIGGAGWGFY
-869 KDENGNWVLETD
+869 KDENGNWVLEAD
-881 RIKARQDL
+881 RVNVRQ
-889 EVNNLVIN
+889 EMQVNTLVIN
-897 QVEGRGG
+897 QAEGRGG
-904 MQVDTAAFMEV
+904 MEIDTAAYIDGV
-915 TRVAETSD
+915 TRVVETD
-923 GYVCYFDQKNGTVAN
+923 NGYVCYFDQKGGSVAN

-946 MSMVFN
+946 YCNRWTAENAQLKF
-952 EEWNTDSA
+952 
-960 LVKTYKRR
+960 YKRR
-968 VVAVAEN
+968 VIEVGAN
-975 SVTLSKTESNGSG
+975 YISLSKTDANGTG
-988 IPMAGDVIV
+988 VPAEGDNII
-997 HYGNYT
+997 HFGNYT

-1097 ADAAKAE
+1097 ANAAKAE

-1196 RDTDV
+1196 RDADV
-1201 LYISHISQT
+1201 LYISHESQT
-1210 SAPALP
+1210 IAPHLP
-1216 ALGADGTIN
+1216 TVDGQGTIVAMM
-1225 DYKGWQTNAPAWSA
+1225 GWSTTAPQWRADR
-1239 TKYIWQTTY
+1239 YIWQTTY
-1248 VRRGDGSASFSAPT
+1248 VHRGDGSASFSAPT

-1272 TSVTVTSTEV
+1272 T
-1282 RYSTVHDSASQPAD
+1282 
-1296 LTFTLT
+1296 
-1302 EVPSLKAG
+1302 
-1310 QYLWSRTTVTYSTGG
+1310 
-1325 QTQTYAVSRMGCDGA
+1325 
-1340 SYSANMLLNSM
+1340 
-1351 FDSPAHWWFKNA
+1351 
-1363 STIDTGRKR
+1363 
-1372 DGRNSVKIPAT
+1372 
-1383 GLTTNYWEGVVQT
+1383 
-1396 VECEAGVEVTG
+1396 
-1407 SIWSL
+1407 
-1412 VEDFSTF
+1412 
-1419 DNAFTMELLCY
+1419 
-1430 DATGN
+1430 
-1435 RISGGGKYVSI
+1435 
-1446 MPDKAGEWQQFSAS
+1446 
-1460 MTTVEGTAKVRFYV
+1460 
-1474 NVTRNGVAWANSP
+1474 
-1487 KLEIGS
+1487 
-1493 NPDPVWSPAPSEML
+1493 
-1507 GVTIVSKSVTYAKS
+1507 
-1521 SGDIQPDDSAFTY
+1521 
-1534 QSIGAAAVRPGEYLW
+1534 
-1549 TKTEVVYSDGS
+1549 
-1560 GTKAYSVSRIG
+1560 
-1571 TDGAD
+1571 
-1576 GTPGTPGADG
+1576 PGTPGA
-1586 RTPYV
+1586 
-1591 HYAYAGTPD
+1591 
-1600 GITGFSTTYF
+1600 
-1610 NGALYVGVCTD
+1610 
-1621 YTSADPTDPTKYEWS
+1621 
-1636 RLRGDD
+1636 D

-1661 DNSLATYELTGEPL
+1661 DNPLAIYELTGEPL

-1689 GAGKSAFRLHNTE
+1689 GAGKSAFRLYNTE
-1702 AWISPGDFADMG
+1702 AWISPGYFADMG

-1721 AKWKI
+1721 AKWRI

-1736 THVQINPIPPNVWV
+1736 THVQIHPMPPNVWV

-1764 DHPQWVPAAAEMTA
+1764 DHPQWVPAAAEMTG

-1783 QYYLSESSTSLT
+1783 QYYLSASSTSLT

-1883 AYSIPQKTG
+1883 AYSIPQKAG

-1925 TLDTVLNLYKVKPGA
+1925 TLDTVLSLYKVKPGA

-1952 SADKVTRSVTGALSA
+1952 SVDKVTRSMTGALSA

-1999 SGGTLARTNGTSGAV
+1999 AGGTLARTNGTSGAV
-2014 QIRAD
+2014 QILAN

-2068 VFNNGINNIALAY
+2068 VFNDGINNVALAY

-2108 PLIKMQGGKAYGF
+2108 PSIKMQSSKAYGF
-2121 EPELWLMASN
+2121 APELPLMASN

-2152 GEMSFRFDHVT
+2152 GEMSFRFDNVM

-2185 WTAAPEDSDYLRN
+2185 WTAAPDDSDYLRN
-2198 ALVQARRSVTEIDG
+2198 AIVQARRSLTEIDG

-2261 PRGLTPA
+2261 PQGLTPA

-2314 FADSDGSMRMF
+2314 FADSDGSMRMI

-2354 SMYDIFPPAPAA
+2354 STYDIFPPATAA
-2366 GGGIRLGSC
+2366 DGSIRLGSC

-2399 ITVNLGYTITTD
+2399 ITVNLGYKITTD
-2411 LTNYTYS
+2411 LMNYTYS
-2418 GYFRVRIFSSSMV
+2418 GYFRVRIFSSKMV
-2431 IFDRTAYISP
+2431 IFDRTANISP

-2468 TMPDYSG
+2468 TLPDYSG

-2488 GKITKGSVNLIEIGE
+2488 GKITKGSANLIEIGE

>member
-1 MIPDITELNF
+1 MIPDIIELNF
-11 PKIDGKQ
+11 PKKDGKQ

-34 KTITTQVKIDGNIVP
+34 KTITTQVKIDGEIVP
-49 DFSFDWEVE
+49 DFSFDWAVE

-72 GSKGNDSLKS
+72 GAKGNDSLNS
-82 EIDLTFQHWAIYQ
+82 TIDLTFQHWAIYQ

-157 YKQEATL
+157 YKQEATI

-190 KPATDNSN
+190 KPTAENSN

-332 RKGYTDVKFQ
+332 RKGYTDTKFS
-342 PVEFVADEITIN
+342 PVEFVADEITVN
-354 PTTGDKRV
+354 PAAGDKQV

-469 HVEVLSAVH
+469 NVEVLSAVH

-492 GSETINVYNTITG
+492 GSETINVYNAITG

-568 DSTRL
+568 DSTRR

-785 IVLGNEYVTSANP
+785 IVLGNEYTTSANP

-807 ALQRQLGSISNIEQI
+807 ALQRQLGSISNTEQI

-952 EEWNTDSA
+952 EEWDADSA

-1017 GGYERYIEELNSVN
+1017 GGYERYIEGLNSVN

-1196 RDTDV
+1196 RNADV

-1210 SAPALP
+1210 SAPVLP

-1248 VRRGDGSASFSAPT
+1248 VRRGDGKASFSTPT
-1262 CISGRNGEDG
+1262 CISGRNGTDG
-1272 TSVTVTSTEV
+1272 ASVTVTSTEV

-1383 GLTTNYWEGVVQT
+1383 GLTTNYWEGVAQF
-1396 VECEAGVEVTG
+1396 VECEAGVEITG

-1419 DNAFTMELLCY
+1419 DSAFSMELTCL

-1435 RISGGGKYVSI
+1435 RISGGGKSVSI

-1460 MTTVEGTAKVRFYV
+1460 MTTVEGTAKVQLYV
-1474 NVTRNGVAWANSP
+1474 YVARNGVAWANSP

-1493 NPDPVWSPAPSEML
+1493 NPDPVWS
-1507 GVTIVSKSVTYAKS
+1507 
-1521 SGDIQPDDSAFTY
+1521 
-1534 QSIGAAAVRPGEYLW
+1534 
-1549 TKTEVVYSDGS
+1549 
-1560 GTKAYSVSRIG
+1560 
-1571 TDGAD
+1571 
-1576 GTPGTPGADG
+1576 
-1586 RTPYV
+1586 
-1591 HYAYAGTPD
+1591 
-1600 GITGFSTTYF
+1600 
-1610 NGALYVGVCTD
+1610 
-1621 YTSADPTDPTKYEWS
+1621 
-1636 RLRGDD
+1636 
-1642 GSSYT
+1642 
-1647 PNLLLKSKEAIENT
+1647 
-1661 DNSLATYELTGEPL
+1661 
-1675 KEGDEF
+1675 
-1681 TCTIWGQL
+1681 
-1689 GAGKSAFRLHNTE
+1689 
-1702 AWISPGDFADMG
+1702 
-1714 GGVYMLK
+1714 
-1721 AKWKI
+1721 
-1726 GADSAHPAAN
+1726 
-1736 THVQINPIPPNVWV
+1736 
-1750 TSRIDRIKLERGYN
+1750 
-1764 DHPQWVPAAAEMTA
+1764 PAAAEMTA

-1883 AYSIPQKTG
+1883 AYSIPQKAG

-1925 TLDTVLNLYKVKPGA
+1925 TLDTVLSLYKVKPGA

-1952 SADKVTRSVTGALSA
+1952 SADKVTRSMAGALSA

-1999 SGGTLARTNGTSGAV
+1999 AGGTLARTNGTSGAV
-2014 QIRAD
+2014 QILAD

-2068 VFNNGINNIALAY
+2068 VFNNGINNVALAY

-2108 PLIKMQGGKAYGF
+2108 SRIKMQSSKAYGF
-2121 EPELWLMASN
+2121 EPGLPLMASN

-2152 GEMSFRFDHVT
+2152 GEMSFRFDNVT

-2185 WTAAPEDSDYLRN
+2185 WTAAPDDSDYLRN
-2198 ALVQARRSVTEIDG
+2198 AIVQARRSLTEIDG

-2261 PRGLTPA
+2261 PQGLTPA

-2314 FADSDGSMRMF
+2314 FADSDGSMRMI

-2340 GDVTTIPLPTGRIA
+2340 GDVTTIPLPTGRIV
-2354 SMYDIFPPAPAA
+2354 SMYDIFPPATAA
-2366 GGGIRLGSC
+2366 DGSIRLGSC

-2418 GYFRVRIFSSSMV
+2418 GYIRVRIFSRSMV
-2431 IFDRTAYISP
+2431 IFDRTANIDP
-2441 LRGEGSM
+2441 QRGEGSM
-2448 TVNVTTP
+2448 TVNATTP
-2455 VDGTYT
+2455 VAGPYT

-2468 TMPDYSG
+2468 TLPDYSG

-2488 GKITKGSVNLIEIGE
+2488 GKITKGSANLMEIGA
-2503 NGILIVRGEMK
+2503 NGMLIVRGEMK

-2529 FGIQMT
+2529 FGIQIT

>member
-1 MIPDITELNF
+1 MKRLIPDIKELNF
-11 PKIDGKQ
+11 PKVDGKQ

-49 DFSFDWEVE
+49 DFSHDWEIE
-58 FQGEKYIMPLRIPQ
+58 FQGEKYIMPLRKPQ
-72 GSKGNDSLKS
+72 GSKENTSLNS
-82 EIDLTFQHWAIYQ
+82 TIDLTFQHWAIYQ

-120 VQLNLKDFCILF
+120 VPLNLKDFCILF

-157 YKQEATL
+157 YKQEATI

-249 GETNIPFRYF
+249 GDTNIPFRYF
-259 KNTDRN
+259 KNTDPN

-291 FRSYIQGWKAAH
+291 FRSYVQGWKAAH

-332 RKGYTDVKFQ
+332 RKGYTDTKFS
-342 PVEFVADEITIN
+342 PVEFVADEITVN
-354 PTTGDKRV
+354 PATGDKQV

-385 DTLDNND
+385 DTLDNNE

-412 ESDDVAESTESDAQ
+412 ESDDVKESTESDAQ
-426 LIKIPGSSVS
+426 VRSVGAVAITTDIVGNGRVEEA
-436 STAVNVAPSSFAT
+436 TAWSAPFTVDAGMTANLDEGNKTVT
-449 IKLPR
+449 IKRISDGWVEKMLAMLD
-454 VNFSVLPGKHGNLIV
+454 FIKGNE
-469 HVEVLSAVH
+469 VESEY
-478 NGKQIEILNNAEKQ
+478 IEIEDVGVRLRNEL
-492 GSETINVYNTITG
+492 TG
-505 EKRSASGI
+505 VEQSGSGI
-513 PEGSYYFEVE
+513 PAGQWRYRLVFKL
-523 VSVHNMTTDK
+523 HNLKDYR
-533 TLNIS
+533 IR
-538 AGTTTVKLQDATLTD
+538 ATLACENARITTATLGGS
-553 DKWRNTFDIWVKNIW
+553 KWGNTFDIWVKNIW

-748 RFFNEEGK
+748 RFFNKEGK

-798 VSMMQGEIS
+798 VSMMQGDIS
-807 ALQRQLGSISNIEQI
+807 ALQRQVGAISNVEQI

-855 FRAGLVGGAGWGFF
+855 FRTGLIGGAGWGFY
-869 KDENGNWVLETD
+869 KDENGNWVLEAD
-881 RIKARQDL
+881 RVNVRQ
-889 EVNNLVIN
+889 EMQVNTLVIN
-897 QVEGRGG
+897 QAEGRGG
-904 MQVDTAAFMEV
+904 MEIDTAAYIDGV
-915 TRVAETSD
+915 TRVVETD
-923 GYVCYFDQKNGTVAN
+923 NGYVCYFDQKGGSVAN

-946 MSMVFN
+946 YCNRWTAENAQLKF
-952 EEWNTDSA
+952 
-960 LVKTYKRR
+960 YKRR
-968 VVAVAEN
+968 VIEVGAN
-975 SVTLSKTESNGSG
+975 YISLSKTDANGTG
-988 IPMAGDVIV
+988 VPAEGDNII
-997 HYGNYT
+997 HFGNYT

-1114 AFNGMGAPTL
+1114 SFNGMGAPTL

-1196 RDTDV
+1196 RDADV
-1201 LYISHISQT
+1201 LYISHESQT
-1210 SAPALP
+1210 IAPHLP
-1216 ALGADGTIN
+1216 TVDGQGTIVAMM
-1225 DYKGWQTNAPAWSA
+1225 GWSTTAPQWRADR
-1239 TKYIWQTTY
+1239 YIWQTTY
-1248 VRRGDGSASFSAPT
+1248 VHRGDGSASFSAPT

-1272 TSVTVTSTEV
+1272 T
-1282 RYSTVHDSASQPAD
+1282 
-1296 LTFTLT
+1296 
-1302 EVPSLKAG
+1302 
-1310 QYLWSRTTVTYSTGG
+1310 
-1325 QTQTYAVSRMGCDGA
+1325 
-1340 SYSANMLLNSM
+1340 
-1351 FDSPAHWWFKNA
+1351 
-1363 STIDTGRKR
+1363 
-1372 DGRNSVKIPAT
+1372 
-1383 GLTTNYWEGVVQT
+1383 
-1396 VECEAGVEVTG
+1396 
-1407 SIWSL
+1407 
-1412 VEDFSTF
+1412 
-1419 DNAFTMELLCY
+1419 
-1430 DATGN
+1430 
-1435 RISGGGKYVSI
+1435 
-1446 MPDKAGEWQQFSAS
+1446 
-1460 MTTVEGTAKVRFYV
+1460 
-1474 NVTRNGVAWANSP
+1474 
-1487 KLEIGS
+1487 
-1493 NPDPVWSPAPSEML
+1493 
-1507 GVTIVSKSVTYAKS
+1507 
-1521 SGDIQPDDSAFTY
+1521 
-1534 QSIGAAAVRPGEYLW
+1534 
-1549 TKTEVVYSDGS
+1549 
-1560 GTKAYSVSRIG
+1560 
-1571 TDGAD
+1571 
-1576 GTPGTPGADG
+1576 PGTPGA
-1586 RTPYV
+1586 
-1591 HYAYAGTPD
+1591 
-1600 GITGFSTTYF
+1600 
-1610 NGALYVGVCTD
+1610 
-1621 YTSADPTDPTKYEWS
+1621 
-1636 RLRGDD
+1636 D

-1661 DNSLATYELTGEPL
+1661 DNPLAIYELTGEPL

-1721 AKWKI
+1721 AKWRI

-1736 THVQINPIPPNVWV
+1736 THVQIQPLPPNVWV

-1764 DHPQWVPAAAEMTA
+1764 DHPQWVPAAAEMTG

-1783 QYYLSESSTSLT
+1783 QYYLSASSTSLT

-1883 AYSIPQKTG
+1883 AYSIPQKAG

-1925 TLDTVLNLYKVKPGA
+1925 TLDTVLSLYKVKPGA

-1952 SADKVTRSVTGALSA
+1952 SVDKVTRSMTGALSA

-1999 SGGTLARTNGTSGAV
+1999 AGGTLARTNGTSGAV
-2014 QIRAD
+2014 QILAN

-2068 VFNNGINNIALAY
+2068 VFNNGINNVALAY

-2108 PLIKMQGGKAYGF
+2108 PLIKMQSSKAYGF
-2121 EPELWLMASN
+2121 APELPLMASN

-2152 GEMSFRFDHVT
+2152 GEMSFRFDNVM

-2185 WTAAPEDSDYLRN
+2185 WTAAPDDSDYLRN
-2198 ALVQARRSVTEIDG
+2198 AIVQARRSLTEIDG

-2261 PRGLTPA
+2261 PQGLTPA

-2314 FADSDGSMRMF
+2314 FADSDGSMRMI

-2354 SMYDIFPPAPAA
+2354 STYDIFPPATAA
-2366 GGGIRLGSC
+2366 DGSIRLGSC

-2399 ITVNLGYTITTD
+2399 ITVNLGYKITTD
-2411 LTNYTYS
+2411 LMNYTYS
-2418 GYFRVRIFSSSMV
+2418 GYFRVRIFSSKMV
-2431 IFDRTAYISP
+2431 IFDRTANISP

-2468 TMPDYSG
+2468 TLPDYSG

-2488 GKITKGSVNLIEIGE
+2488 GKITKGSANLIEIGE

-2514 ALFCDNYFGVKVGSN
+2514 ALFCDNHFGVKVGSN

>member
-1 MIPDITELNF
+1 MIPDIKELNF
-11 PKIDGKQ
+11 PKVDGKQ

-34 KTITTQVKIDGNIVP
+34 KTITTQIKINGNIVP
-49 DFSFDWEVE
+49 DFSHDWEIE

-72 GSKGNDSLKS
+72 GAKENTSLDST
-82 EIDLTFQHWAIYQ
+82 IDLTFQHWAIYQ

-143 ITIDFNDDPVTGWQ
+143 ITIDLNPAWQ
-157 YKQEATL
+157 YESTATV

-249 GETNIPFRYF
+249 GDTNIPFRYF
-259 KNTDRN
+259 KNTDPN

-291 FRSYIQGWKAAH
+291 FRSYVQGWKAAH

-332 RKGYTDVKFQ
+332 RKGYTDTKFS
-342 PVEFVADEITIN
+342 PVEFVADDITVN
-354 PTTGDKRV
+354 PATGDKQV
-362 EILPGYSPYVKK
+362 EILPGYSPYVNK

-385 DTLDNND
+385 DTLDNNE

-412 ESDDVAESTESDAQ
+412 ESDDVKESTESDAQ
-426 LIKIPGSSVS
+426 VRSVGTVAITTDIVGNGRVEEA
-436 STAVNVAPSSFAT
+436 TAWSAPFTVDAGMTANLDEGNKTVT
-449 IKLPR
+449 IKRISDGWVEKMLAILD
-454 VNFSVLPGKHGNLIV
+454 FITGN
-469 HVEVLSAVH
+469 EVKSEY
-478 NGKQIEILNNAEKQ
+478 IEIEDVGVQLRNEL
-492 GSETINVYNTITG
+492 TG
-505 EKRSASGI
+505 VEQSGSGI
-513 PEGSYYFEVE
+513 PAGQWRYRLVFKL
-523 VSVHNMTTDK
+523 HNLKDYRIRATVACENARITT
-533 TLNIS
+533 
-538 AGTTTVKLQDATLTD
+538 ATLGGS
-553 DKWRNTFDIWVKNIW
+553 KWGNTFDIWVKNIW

-915 TRVAETSD
+915 TRVVETSD

-1017 GGYERYIEELNSVN
+1017 GGYERYIEGLNSVN
-1031 ADGVEYYFVGRQS
+1031 ADGVEYFFVGRQS

-1196 RDTDV
+1196 RDADV
-1201 LYISHISQT
+1201 LYISHESQT
-1210 SAPALP
+1210 IAPHLP
-1216 ALGADGTIN
+1216 TVDSQGTIVAMM
-1225 DYKGWQTNAPAWSA
+1225 GWSTTAPQWRADR
-1239 TKYIWQTTY
+1239 YIWQTTY
-1248 VRRGDGSASFSAPT
+1248 VRRGDGSASFSSPT
-1262 CISGRNGEDG
+1262 CISGRN
-1272 TSVTVTSTEV
+1272 
-1282 RYSTVHDSASQPAD
+1282 
-1296 LTFTLT
+1296 
-1302 EVPSLKAG
+1302 
-1310 QYLWSRTTVTYSTGG
+1310 
-1325 QTQTYAVSRMGCDGA
+1325 
-1340 SYSANMLLNSM
+1340 
-1351 FDSPAHWWFKNA
+1351 
-1363 STIDTGRKR
+1363 
-1372 DGRNSVKIPAT
+1372 
-1383 GLTTNYWEGVVQT
+1383 
-1396 VECEAGVEVTG
+1396 
-1407 SIWSL
+1407 
-1412 VEDFSTF
+1412 
-1419 DNAFTMELLCY
+1419 
-1430 DATGN
+1430 
-1435 RISGGGKYVSI
+1435 
-1446 MPDKAGEWQQFSAS
+1446 
-1460 MTTVEGTAKVRFYV
+1460 
-1474 NVTRNGVAWANSP
+1474 
-1487 KLEIGS
+1487 
-1493 NPDPVWSPAPSEML
+1493 
-1507 GVTIVSKSVTYAKS
+1507 
-1521 SGDIQPDDSAFTY
+1521 
-1534 QSIGAAAVRPGEYLW
+1534 
-1549 TKTEVVYSDGS
+1549 
-1560 GTKAYSVSRIG
+1560 
-1571 TDGAD
+1571 
-1576 GTPGTPGADG
+1576 
-1586 RTPYV
+1586 
-1591 HYAYAGTPD
+1591 
-1600 GITGFSTTYF
+1600 
-1610 NGALYVGVCTD
+1610 
-1621 YTSADPTDPTKYEWS
+1621 
-1636 RLRGDD
+1636 GDD

-1661 DNSLATYELTGEPL
+1661 DNPLAIYELTGEPL

-1689 GAGKSAFRLHNTE
+1689 GACKSAFRLHNTE

-1721 AKWKI
+1721 AKWRI

-1764 DHPQWVPAAAEMTA
+1764 DHPQWVPAAAEMTG

-1783 QYYLSESSTSLT
+1783 QYYLSASSTSLT

-1901 GAVTMSGMTA
+1901 GEVTMSGMTA

-1952 SADKVTRSVTGALSA
+1952 SVDKVTRSMTGALSA

-1999 SGGTLARTNGTSGAV
+1999 AGGTMARTNGTSGSV
-2014 QIRAD
+2014 QILAD

-2068 VFNNGINNIALAY
+2068 VFNNGINNVALAY

-2093 VSFDYEASGLTFGSR
+2093 VSFDYEASGLTFGSS
-2108 PLIKMQGGKAYGF
+2108 PIIKMQSGKAYGF
-2121 EPELWLMASN
+2121 APELQLMASN

-2185 WTAAPEDSDYLRN
+2185 WTAAPDDSDYLRN
-2198 ALVQARRSVTEIDG
+2198 ALVQARRSLTEIDG

-2223 MFNQSGEGKV
+2223 MFNQSGDGKV

-2261 PRGLTPA
+2261 PQELTPA

-2314 FADSDGSMRMF
+2314 FADSDGSMRMI

-2354 SMYDIFPPAPAA
+2354 SMYDIFPPVTAA
-2366 GGGIRLGSC
+2366 DGSIRLGSC

-2431 IFDRTAYISP
+2431 IFDRTANISP
-2441 LRGEGSM
+2441 RQGEGSM

-2468 TMPDYSG
+2468 TLPDYSG

-2488 GKITKGSVNLIEIGE
+2488 GKITKGSANLIEIGE

>member
-1 MIPDITELNF
+1 MKRLIPDIKELNF
-11 PKIDGKQ
+11 PKVDGKQ

-49 DFSFDWEVE
+49 DFSHDWEIE
-58 FQGEKYIMPLRIPQ
+58 FQGEKYIMPLRKPQ
-72 GSKGNDSLKS
+72 GSKENTSLNS
-82 EIDLTFQHWAIYQ
+82 TIDLTFQHWAIYQ

-120 VQLNLKDFCILF
+120 VPLNLKDFCILF

-157 YKQEATL
+157 YKQEATI

-249 GETNIPFRYF
+249 GDTNIPFRYF
-259 KNTDRN
+259 KNTDPN

-291 FRSYIQGWKAAH
+291 FRSYVQGWKAAH

-332 RKGYTDVKFQ
+332 RKGYTDTKFS
-342 PVEFVADEITIN
+342 PVEFVADEITVN
-354 PTTGDKRV
+354 PATGDKQV

-385 DTLDNND
+385 DTLDNNE

-412 ESDDVAESTESDAQ
+412 ESDDVKESTESDAQ
-426 LIKIPGSSVS
+426 VRSVGAVAITTDIVGNGRVEEA
-436 STAVNVAPSSFAT
+436 TAWSAPFTVDAGMTANLDEGNKTVT
-449 IKLPR
+449 IKRISDGWVEKMLAMLD
-454 VNFSVLPGKHGNLIV
+454 FIKGNE
-469 HVEVLSAVH
+469 VESEY
-478 NGKQIEILNNAEKQ
+478 IEIEDVGVRLRNEL
-492 GSETINVYNTITG
+492 TG
-505 EKRSASGI
+505 VEQSGSGI
-513 PEGSYYFEVE
+513 PAGQWRYRLVFKL
-523 VSVHNMTTDK
+523 HNLKDYR
-533 TLNIS
+533 IR
-538 AGTTTVKLQDATLTD
+538 ATLACENARITTATLGGS
-553 DKWRNTFDIWVKNIW
+553 KWGNTFDIWVKNIW

-748 RFFNEEGK
+748 RFFNKEGK

-798 VSMMQGEIS
+798 VSMMQGDIS
-807 ALQRQLGSISNIEQI
+807 ALQRQVGAISNVEQI

-855 FRAGLVGGAGWGFF
+855 FRTGLIGGAGWGFY
-869 KDENGNWVLETD
+869 KDENGNWVLEAD
-881 RIKARQDL
+881 RVNVRQ
-889 EVNNLVIN
+889 EMQVNTLVIN
-897 QVEGRGG
+897 QAEGRGG
-904 MQVDTAAFMEV
+904 MEIDTAAYIDGV
-915 TRVAETSD
+915 TRVVETD
-923 GYVCYFDQKNGTVAN
+923 NGYVCYFDQKGGSVAN

-946 MSMVFN
+946 YCNRWTAENAQLKF
-952 EEWNTDSA
+952 
-960 LVKTYKRR
+960 YKRR
-968 VVAVAEN
+968 VIEVGAN
-975 SVTLSKTESNGSG
+975 YISLSKTDANGTG
-988 IPMAGDVIV
+988 VPAEGDNII
-997 HYGNYT
+997 HFGNYT

-1097 ADAAKAE
+1097 ANAAKAE

-1196 RDTDV
+1196 RDADV
-1201 LYISHISQT
+1201 LYISHESQT
-1210 SAPALP
+1210 IAPHLP
-1216 ALGADGTIN
+1216 TVDGQGTIVAMM
-1225 DYKGWQTNAPAWSA
+1225 GWSTTAPQWRADR
-1239 TKYIWQTTY
+1239 YIWQTTY
-1248 VRRGDGSASFSAPT
+1248 VHRGDGSASFSAPT

-1272 TSVTVTSTEV
+1272 T
-1282 RYSTVHDSASQPAD
+1282 
-1296 LTFTLT
+1296 
-1302 EVPSLKAG
+1302 
-1310 QYLWSRTTVTYSTGG
+1310 
-1325 QTQTYAVSRMGCDGA
+1325 
-1340 SYSANMLLNSM
+1340 
-1351 FDSPAHWWFKNA
+1351 
-1363 STIDTGRKR
+1363 
-1372 DGRNSVKIPAT
+1372 
-1383 GLTTNYWEGVVQT
+1383 
-1396 VECEAGVEVTG
+1396 
-1407 SIWSL
+1407 
-1412 VEDFSTF
+1412 
-1419 DNAFTMELLCY
+1419 
-1430 DATGN
+1430 
-1435 RISGGGKYVSI
+1435 
-1446 MPDKAGEWQQFSAS
+1446 
-1460 MTTVEGTAKVRFYV
+1460 
-1474 NVTRNGVAWANSP
+1474 
-1487 KLEIGS
+1487 
-1493 NPDPVWSPAPSEML
+1493 
-1507 GVTIVSKSVTYAKS
+1507 
-1521 SGDIQPDDSAFTY
+1521 
-1534 QSIGAAAVRPGEYLW
+1534 
-1549 TKTEVVYSDGS
+1549 
-1560 GTKAYSVSRIG
+1560 
-1571 TDGAD
+1571 
-1576 GTPGTPGADG
+1576 PGTPGA
-1586 RTPYV
+1586 
-1591 HYAYAGTPD
+1591 
-1600 GITGFSTTYF
+1600 
-1610 NGALYVGVCTD
+1610 
-1621 YTSADPTDPTKYEWS
+1621 
-1636 RLRGDD
+1636 D

-1661 DNSLATYELTGEPL
+1661 DNPLAIYELTGEPL

-1721 AKWKI
+1721 AKWRI

-1736 THVQINPIPPNVWV
+1736 THVQIHPMPPNVWV

-1764 DHPQWVPAAAEMTA
+1764 DHPQWVPAAAEMTG

-1783 QYYLSESSTSLT
+1783 QYYLSASSTSLT

-1883 AYSIPQKTG
+1883 AYSIPQKAG

-1925 TLDTVLNLYKVKPGA
+1925 TLDTVLSLYKVKPGA

-1952 SADKVTRSVTGALSA
+1952 SVDKVTRSMTGALSA

-1999 SGGTLARTNGTSGAV
+1999 AGGTLARTNGTSGAV
-2014 QIRAD
+2014 QILAN

-2068 VFNNGINNIALAY
+2068 VFNDGINNVALAY

-2108 PLIKMQGGKAYGF
+2108 PSIKMQSSKAYGF
-2121 EPELWLMASN
+2121 APELPLMASN

-2152 GEMSFRFDHVT
+2152 GEMSFRFDNVM

-2185 WTAAPEDSDYLRN
+2185 WTAAPDDSDYLRN
-2198 ALVQARRSVTEIDG
+2198 AIVQARRSLTEIDG

-2261 PRGLTPA
+2261 PQGLTPA

-2314 FADSDGSMRMF
+2314 FADSDGSMRMI

-2354 SMYDIFPPAPAA
+2354 STYDIFPPATAA
-2366 GGGIRLGSC
+2366 DGSIRLGSC

-2399 ITVNLGYTITTD
+2399 ITVNLGYKITTD
-2411 LTNYTYS
+2411 LMNYTYS
-2418 GYFRVRIFSSSMV
+2418 GYFRVRIFSSKMV
-2431 IFDRTAYISP
+2431 IFDRTANISP

-2468 TMPDYSG
+2468 TLPDYSG

-2488 GKITKGSVNLIEIGE
+2488 GKITKGSANLIEIGE

>member
-1 MIPDITELNF
+1 MIPDIIELNF
-11 PKIDGKQ
+11 PKKDGKQ

-34 KTITTQVKIDGNIVP
+34 KTITTQVKIDGEIVP
-49 DFSFDWEVE
+49 DFSFDWAVE

-72 GSKGNDSLKS
+72 GAKGNDSLNS
-82 EIDLTFQHWAIYQ
+82 TIDLTFQHWAIYQ

-157 YKQEATL
+157 YKQEATI

-190 KPATDNSN
+190 KPTAENSN

-332 RKGYTDVKFQ
+332 RKGYTDTKFS
-342 PVEFVADEITIN
+342 PVEFVADEITVN
-354 PTTGDKRV
+354 PAAGDKQV

-469 HVEVLSAVH
+469 NVEVLSAVH

-492 GSETINVYNTITG
+492 GSETINVYNAITG

-568 DSTRL
+568 DSTRR

-785 IVLGNEYVTSANP
+785 IVLGNEYTTSANP

-807 ALQRQLGSISNIEQI
+807 ALQRQLGSISNTEQI

-952 EEWNTDSA
+952 EEWDADSA

-1017 GGYERYIEELNSVN
+1017 GGYERYIEGLNSVN

-1196 RDTDV
+1196 RNADV

-1210 SAPALP
+1210 SAPVLP

-1248 VRRGDGSASFSAPT
+1248 VRRGDGKASFSTPT
-1262 CISGRNGEDG
+1262 CISGRNGTDG
-1272 TSVTVTSTEV
+1272 ASVTVTSTEV

-1383 GLTTNYWEGVVQT
+1383 GLTTNYWEGVAQF
-1396 VECEAGVEVTG
+1396 VECEAGVEITG

-1419 DNAFTMELLCY
+1419 DSAFSMELTCL

-1435 RISGGGKYVSI
+1435 RISGGGKSVSI

-1460 MTTVEGTAKVRFYV
+1460 MTTVEGTAKVQLYV
-1474 NVTRNGVAWANSP
+1474 YVARNGVAWANSP

-1493 NPDPVWSPAPSEML
+1493 NPDPVWS
-1507 GVTIVSKSVTYAKS
+1507 
-1521 SGDIQPDDSAFTY
+1521 
-1534 QSIGAAAVRPGEYLW
+1534 
-1549 TKTEVVYSDGS
+1549 
-1560 GTKAYSVSRIG
+1560 
-1571 TDGAD
+1571 
-1576 GTPGTPGADG
+1576 
-1586 RTPYV
+1586 
-1591 HYAYAGTPD
+1591 
-1600 GITGFSTTYF
+1600 
-1610 NGALYVGVCTD
+1610 
-1621 YTSADPTDPTKYEWS
+1621 
-1636 RLRGDD
+1636 
-1642 GSSYT
+1642 
-1647 PNLLLKSKEAIENT
+1647 
-1661 DNSLATYELTGEPL
+1661 
-1675 KEGDEF
+1675 
-1681 TCTIWGQL
+1681 
-1689 GAGKSAFRLHNTE
+1689 
-1702 AWISPGDFADMG
+1702 
-1714 GGVYMLK
+1714 
-1721 AKWKI
+1721 
-1726 GADSAHPAAN
+1726 
-1736 THVQINPIPPNVWV
+1736 
-1750 TSRIDRIKLERGYN
+1750 
-1764 DHPQWVPAAAEMTA
+1764 PAAAEMTA

-1883 AYSIPQKTG
+1883 AYSIPQKAG

-1925 TLDTVLNLYKVKPGA
+1925 TLDTVLSLYKVKPGA

-1952 SADKVTRSVTGALSA
+1952 SADKVTRSMTGALSA
-1967 TSVTCSVYKTTGN
+1967 TSVACSVYKTTGN

-1999 SGGTLARTNGTSGAV
+1999 AGGTLARTNGTSGAV
-2014 QIRAD
+2014 QILAD

-2047 LEVGGRNFA
+2047 IEVGGRNFA

-2068 VFNNGINNIALAY
+2068 VFNNGINNVALAY

-2108 PLIKMQGGKAYGF
+2108 PQIKMQSSKAYGF
-2121 EPELWLMASN
+2121 TPELLLMASN

-2185 WTAAPEDSDYLRN
+2185 WTAAPDDSDYLRN
-2198 ALVQARRSVTEIDG
+2198 AIVQARRSLTEIDG

-2261 PRGLTPA
+2261 PQGLTPA

-2314 FADSDGSMRMF
+2314 FADSDGSMRMI

-2354 SMYDIFPPAPAA
+2354 SMYDIFPPATAA
-2366 GGGIRLGSC
+2366 DGSIRLGSC

-2418 GYFRVRIFSSSMV
+2418 GYIRVRIFSRSMV
-2431 IFDRTAYISP
+2431 IFDRTANIDP
-2441 LRGEGSM
+2441 QRGEGSM
-2448 TVNVTTP
+2448 TVNATTP
-2455 VDGTYT
+2455 VAGPYT

-2468 TMPDYSG
+2468 TLPDYSG

-2488 GKITKGSVNLIEIGE
+2488 GKITKGSANLMEIGA
-2503 NGILIVRGEMK
+2503 NGMLIVRGEMK

-2529 FGIQMT
+2529 FGIQIT

>member
-1 MIPDITELNF
+1 MKRLIPDIKELNF
-11 PKIDGKQ
+11 PKVDGKQ

-49 DFSFDWEVE
+49 DFSHDWEIE
-58 FQGEKYIMPLRIPQ
+58 FQGEKYIMPLRKPQ
-72 GSKGNDSLKS
+72 GSKENTSLNS
-82 EIDLTFQHWAIYQ
+82 TIDLTFQHWAIYQ

-120 VQLNLKDFCILF
+120 VPLNLKDFCILF

-157 YKQEATL
+157 YKQEATI

-249 GETNIPFRYF
+249 GDTNIPFRYF
-259 KNTDRN
+259 KNTDPN

-291 FRSYIQGWKAAH
+291 FRSYVQGWKAAH

-332 RKGYTDVKFQ
+332 RKGYTDTKFS
-342 PVEFVADEITIN
+342 PVEFVADEITVN
-354 PTTGDKRV
+354 PATGDKQV

-385 DTLDNND
+385 DTLDNNE

-412 ESDDVAESTESDAQ
+412 ESDDVKESTESDAQ
-426 LIKIPGSSVS
+426 VRSVGAVAITTDIVGNGRVEEA
-436 STAVNVAPSSFAT
+436 TAWSAPFTVDAGMTANLDEGNKTVT
-449 IKLPR
+449 IKRISDGWVEKMLAMLD
-454 VNFSVLPGKHGNLIV
+454 FIKGNE
-469 HVEVLSAVH
+469 VESEY
-478 NGKQIEILNNAEKQ
+478 IEIEDVGVRLRNEL
-492 GSETINVYNTITG
+492 TG
-505 EKRSASGI
+505 VEQSGSGI
-513 PEGSYYFEVE
+513 PAGQWRYRLVFKL
-523 VSVHNMTTDK
+523 HNLKDYR
-533 TLNIS
+533 IR
-538 AGTTTVKLQDATLTD
+538 ATLACENARITTATLGGS
-553 DKWRNTFDIWVKNIW
+553 KWGNTFDIWVKNIW

-748 RFFNEEGK
+748 RFFNKEGK

-798 VSMMQGEIS
+798 VSMMQGDIS
-807 ALQRQLGSISNIEQI
+807 ALQRQVGAISNVEQI

-855 FRAGLVGGAGWGFF
+855 FRTGLIGGAGWGFY
-869 KDENGNWVLETD
+869 KDENGNWVLEAD
-881 RIKARQDL
+881 RVNVRQ
-889 EVNNLVIN
+889 EMQVNTLVIN
-897 QVEGRGG
+897 QAEGRGG
-904 MQVDTAAFMEV
+904 MEIDTAAYIDGV
-915 TRVAETSD
+915 TRVVETD
-923 GYVCYFDQKNGTVAN
+923 NGYVCYFDQKGGSVAN

-946 MSMVFN
+946 YCNRWTAENAQLKF
-952 EEWNTDSA
+952 
-960 LVKTYKRR
+960 YKRR
-968 VVAVAEN
+968 VIEVGAN
-975 SVTLSKTESNGSG
+975 YISLSKTDANGTG
-988 IPMAGDVIV
+988 VPAEGDNII
-997 HYGNYT
+997 HFGNYT

-1114 AFNGMGAPTL
+1114 SFNGMGAPTL

-1196 RDTDV
+1196 RDADV
-1201 LYISHISQT
+1201 LYISHESQT
-1210 SAPALP
+1210 IAPHLP
-1216 ALGADGTIN
+1216 TVDGQGTIVAMM
-1225 DYKGWQTNAPAWSA
+1225 GWSTTAPQWRADR
-1239 TKYIWQTTY
+1239 YIWQTTY
-1248 VRRGDGSASFSAPT
+1248 VHRGDGSASFSAPT

-1272 TSVTVTSTEV
+1272 T
-1282 RYSTVHDSASQPAD
+1282 
-1296 LTFTLT
+1296 
-1302 EVPSLKAG
+1302 
-1310 QYLWSRTTVTYSTGG
+1310 
-1325 QTQTYAVSRMGCDGA
+1325 
-1340 SYSANMLLNSM
+1340 
-1351 FDSPAHWWFKNA
+1351 
-1363 STIDTGRKR
+1363 
-1372 DGRNSVKIPAT
+1372 
-1383 GLTTNYWEGVVQT
+1383 
-1396 VECEAGVEVTG
+1396 
-1407 SIWSL
+1407 
-1412 VEDFSTF
+1412 
-1419 DNAFTMELLCY
+1419 
-1430 DATGN
+1430 
-1435 RISGGGKYVSI
+1435 
-1446 MPDKAGEWQQFSAS
+1446 
-1460 MTTVEGTAKVRFYV
+1460 
-1474 NVTRNGVAWANSP
+1474 
-1487 KLEIGS
+1487 
-1493 NPDPVWSPAPSEML
+1493 
-1507 GVTIVSKSVTYAKS
+1507 
-1521 SGDIQPDDSAFTY
+1521 
-1534 QSIGAAAVRPGEYLW
+1534 
-1549 TKTEVVYSDGS
+1549 
-1560 GTKAYSVSRIG
+1560 
-1571 TDGAD
+1571 
-1576 GTPGTPGADG
+1576 PGTPGA
-1586 RTPYV
+1586 
-1591 HYAYAGTPD
+1591 
-1600 GITGFSTTYF
+1600 
-1610 NGALYVGVCTD
+1610 
-1621 YTSADPTDPTKYEWS
+1621 
-1636 RLRGDD
+1636 D

-1661 DNSLATYELTGEPL
+1661 DNPLAIYELTGEPL

-1721 AKWKI
+1721 AKWRI

-1736 THVQINPIPPNVWV
+1736 THVQIHPLPPNVWV

-1764 DHPQWVPAAAEMTA
+1764 DHPQWVPAAAEMTG

-1783 QYYLSESSTSLT
+1783 QYYLSASSTSLT

-1883 AYSIPQKTG
+1883 AYSIPQKAG

-1925 TLDTVLNLYKVKPGA
+1925 TLDTVLSLYKVKPGA

-1952 SADKVTRSVTGALSA
+1952 SVDKVTRSMTGALSA

-1999 SGGTLARTNGTSGAV
+1999 AGGTLARTNGTSGAV
-2014 QIRAD
+2014 QILAN

-2068 VFNNGINNIALAY
+2068 VFNNDINNVALAY

-2108 PLIKMQGGKAYGF
+2108 PLIKMQSSKAYGYA
-2121 EPELWLMASN
+2121 PELPLMASN

-2152 GEMSFRFDHVT
+2152 GEMSFRFDNVM

-2185 WTAAPEDSDYLRN
+2185 WTAAPDDSDYLRN
-2198 ALVQARRSVTEIDG
+2198 AIVQARRSLTEIDG

-2261 PRGLTPA
+2261 PQGLTPA

-2314 FADSDGSMRMF
+2314 FADSDGSMRMI

-2354 SMYDIFPPAPAA
+2354 STYDIFPPATAA
-2366 GGGIRLGSC
+2366 DGSIRLGSC

-2399 ITVNLGYTITTD
+2399 ITVNLGYKITTD
-2411 LTNYTYS
+2411 LMNYTYS
-2418 GYFRVRIFSSSMV
+2418 GYFRVRIFSSKMV
-2431 IFDRTAYISP
+2431 IFDRTANISP

-2468 TMPDYSG
+2468 TLPDYSG

-2488 GKITKGSVNLIEIGE
+2488 GKITKGSANLIEIGE